1 MGEPYMRIY
10 LVQHSLALDETED
23 PSRPVSEEG
32 CLDITRTAGFLSLFD
47 QPKPKLVFHS
57 GKLRA
62 QQTAEMFKEAWGL
75 KTDIDQ
81 VDDLSPNADP
91 QVWAAKL
98 KVIKDDLLIVGHLPH
113 LPKLAGL
120 LLCNDA
126 DANPITF
133 KNAGVLCLEKVIK
146 DGKTNFTVLYH
157 ITPQLFHRAED

>member
-1 MGEPYMRIY
+1 MRIY
-10 LVQHSLALDETED
+10 LVQHSLALDEADD

-32 CLDITRTAGFLSLFD
+32 CLDITRTAGFLSLFE

-62 QQTAEMFKEAWGL
+62 QQTAEMFAEAWGL

-91 QVWAAKL
+91 KVWAAKL
-98 KVIKDDLLIVGHLPH
+98 KVIKDDVLLVGHLPH
-113 LPKLAGL
+113 LSRLAGL

-126 DANPITF
+126 DASPITF
-133 KNAGVLCLEKVIK
+133 KNAGVLCLEKFIK
-146 DGKTNFTVLYH
+146 DGQISFTVLFH
-157 ITPQLFHRAED
+157 ITPQLFHRADD